1 MQSVQ
6 APLTAALGAPQLD
19 DQDPAEP
26 VFMPLLMEERNRL
39 NEIFRDPVFIKAW
52 RNLRVYKPGAFP
64 ANASTLAGP
73 SGLQIAA
80 NRLHQIQGWEMFV
93 VALLNQAK
101 EPVVKKNT
109 PLQEYPNEGTIEA
122 EMARTGGPVE
132 ARKVPG
138 QPPAGKTVPTKGP
151 MPTPKIANTSK
162 IRKP

>member
-39 NEIFRDPVFIKAW
+39 NEIFQDPAFVKAW
-52 RNLRVYKPGAFP
+52 RNLRTYKPGAFP

-73 SGLQIAA
+73 SGLQVAS

-93 VALLNQAK
+93 AALLNQSK
-101 EPVVKKNT
+101 EPLVKKK
-109 PLQEYPNEGTIEA
+109 PALEEYPDAGTIEA
-122 EMARTGGPVE
+122 EMARTGGTVE
-132 ARKVPG
+132 QRKVPG
-138 QPPAGKTVPTKGP
+138 QPPAGKAVPTKGP